1 MHHSS
6 IPLNGSFQLANGVL
20 SPRVDASRVCLITDP
35 KRGGGGGGVGG
46 TPYNNLYGKAPP
58 EMGTFFGLQVY
69 ERVGISLVEVYERVE
84 KSVSSVGKKVQKSYQ
99 IHFMHGCGK
108 SRENNV
114 FYFLFSYLKTV
125 HLGMQRSK
133 QGM

>member
-6 IPLNGSFQLANGVL
+6 IPLNGSFQLANGVP
-20 SPRVDASRVCLITDP
+20 SPTVDASRVCLITGP
-35 KRGGGGGGVGG
+35 KRGGGG
-46 TPYNNLYGKAPP
+46 TPYNNLYGEAPP

>member
-6 IPLNGSFQLANGVL
+6 IPLNGSFQLANGVP
-20 SPRVDASRVCLITDP
+20 SPRMDASLVCLITGP
-35 KRGGGGGGVGG
+35 KRGGGGGVGG
-46 TPYNNLYGKAPP
+46 TPYNNLYGEAPP

-99 IHFMHGCGK
+99 IHFMHG
-108 SRENNV
+108 
-114 FYFLFSYLKTV
+114 
-125 HLGMQRSK
+125 
-133 QGM
+133 